1 MEQLLN
7 DLIKYYL
14 EEAAHP
20 IIDIPQ
26 NYVNKREFL
35 RGLLNVREAK
45 PVPIEIIEKENEFLR
60 LEQQERK
67 IFDINNF
74 DKRLFLWQG
83 DITSVKCDSIVHLT
97 DGKML
102 GCRKPN
108 HNCTSN
114 KINTYA
120 GVVLRLKCKEIIK
133 GQEVE
138 VSKVI
143 LTDGF
148 NLPCDKIIHVVKPE
162 FEELTTDIKE
172 IIKNMYINVLELAK
186 KNNIKT
192 IAIPN
197 FAVKSEFKEE
207 VSNIT
212 INTIKEYL
220 NNNPEIEKVMF
231 NVYTL
236 DDFNTYSK
244 LLEEGEY
251 NESN

>member
-1 MEQLLN
+1 MEQILN
-7 DLIKYYL
+7 ELIKFYL
-14 EEAAHP
+14 DEKDHP
-20 IIDIPQ
+20 IIDIPE

-45 PVPIEIIEKENEFLR
+45 PVPQEIIDKENELLKHE
-60 LEQQERK
+60 LEEKK
-67 IFDINNF
+67 IIDINNF

-97 DGKML
+97 DSKML
-102 GCRKPN
+102 GCMKPN

-148 NLPCDKIIHVVKPE
+148 NLPCDNIIHVVKPE
-162 FEELTTDIKE
+162 FEELTDDIKE

-197 FAVKSEFKEE
+197 LAVKSEYKEE

-212 INTIKEYL
+212 INTIKNYL
-220 NNNPEIEKVMF
+220 DNNPEIEKVMF

-236 DDFNTYSK
+236 DDYDIYSK
-244 LLEEGEY
+244 LLEVGEY